1 MTIEELQEQVRELT
15 RRQGWEGGTVE
26 DRAQR
31 FLGEVSELME
41 EVKLFIAT
49 GDKGEQEEVRTRLGS
64 EIYDVVWNLL
74 DLAEKCEID
83 VEAAFRRKHEINKG
97 RNWTVPRA
105 TRGSGSIQQR

>member
-41 EVKLFIAT
+41 EVKLFTAAE
-49 GDKGEQEEVRTRLGS
+49 GKGEQEEVRMRLGM
-64 EIYDVVWNLL
+64 EMYDVVWNLL
-74 DLAEKCEID
+74 DLAQKCEID
-83 VEAAFRRKHEINKG
+83 VESAFRMKHEINKG
-97 RNWTVPRA
+97 RSWTVPRA
-105 TRGSGSIQQR
+105 THGSDSI

>member
-26 DRAQR
+26 DRARR

-41 EVKLFIAT
+41 EVKLFTAAQSN
-49 GDKGEQEEVRTRLGS
+49 GEQEEVRTRLGM
-64 EIYDVVWNLL
+64 EMYDVVWNLL

-97 RNWTVPRA
+97 RHWTRPGV
-105 TRGSGSIQQR
+105 TSGGGSM